1 MNSNKIEQIGVDA
14 LNMEIDKH
22 SLLDTYI
29 HSKDREPSW
38 DGHIYVFNNENMSV
52 ESMIGRVPVQV
63 KGEDVEKFSGKEK
76 KYTVD
81 VADLRNYQKEGI
93 GVIYFVVEII
103 NSSNTKIYYRQ
114 LLPLDLNFE
123 LKKLKKN
130 QKKRRIKFKELSQE
144 EHSSLYY
151 VCRNFLNDSNHQ
163 KGKFILSKEE
173 IEDVKN
179 ITFDVVTKKD
189 QLEEYLLNNSVYTY
203 AKIEGEKEVIPF
215 EKIDCLGLEIEVN
228 GFVSAGT
235 QMRYYDKYKILKEKD
250 NYIISIGNSIQI
262 KQKERK
268 INIELK
274 GNLYQRLYDIYFIEE
289 LMKTNKINISGT
301 IFFISGLSN
310 CEDIFRDK
318 KIYELL
324 KQIFEKLGIYFDIP
338 IEQLKKK
345 DIDNLNKLINLFK
358 NQKFV
363 NSYIKKTGIYELKIN
378 KFVIAFLGYKNE
390 TESIIFDLFS
400 DIYDSFYLKQA
411 DENGKIYNFCL
422 YSNITEK
429 QLLEYSNIKFDI
441 ILKAFESIK
450 MYDAYETVTNEF
462 LLTCINVY
470 DKSKNIKFLDL
481 AESLNRMLL
490 EYERTEVNEINKFQ
504 IIRRRR
510 DFTEKEIEE
519 LLEIQNNSKNNS
531 TFLAISILL
540 ERKKE
545 IEYYKSKIY
554 AEEIDIFK
562 KYPIYNLLDK

>member
-22 SLLDTYI
+22 NLLDTYI

-163 KGKFILSKEE
+163 KGKIILSKEE

-179 ITFDVVTKKD
+179 ITFDVVAKKD

-215 EKIDCLGLEIEVN
+215 EKIDCIGLEIEVD

-235 QMRYYDKYKILKEKD
+235 QNRYYDKYKILKEKD

-301 IFFISGLSN
+301 IFLISGLSN

-378 KFVIAFLGYKNE
+378 KFVIAFFGYKNE

>member
-1 MNSNKIEQIGVDA
+1 MA
-14 LNMEIDKH
+14 
-22 SLLDTYI
+22 
-29 HSKDREPSW
+29 
-38 DGHIYVFNNENMSV
+38 
-52 ESMIGRVPVQV
+52 
-63 KGEDVEKFSGKEK
+63 
-76 KYTVD
+76 
-81 VADLRNYQKEGI
+81 
-93 GVIYFVVEII
+93 
-103 NSSNTKIYYRQ
+103 
-114 LLPLDLNFE
+114 
-123 LKKLKKN
+123 
-130 QKKRRIKFKELSQE
+130 
-144 EHSSLYY
+144 
-151 VCRNFLNDSNHQ
+151 
-163 KGKFILSKEE
+163 
-173 IEDVKN
+173 
-179 ITFDVVTKKD
+179 KKD

-215 EKIDCLGLEIEVN
+215 EKIDCIGLEIEVD

-235 QMRYYDKYKILKEKD
+235 QNRYYDKYKILKEKD

-301 IFFISGLSN
+301 IFLISGLSN

-324 KQIFEKLGIYFDIP
+324 KQIFEKLGVYFDIP

-378 KFVIAFLGYKNE
+378 KFVIAFFGYKNE

-481 AESLNRMLL
+481 AESLNQMLL

-510 DFTEKEIEE
+510 NFTEKEIEE